1 MCTDTDLVC
10 PFSPEDLKDIELSI
24 GYSFNDHAKLTNA
37 LTRRSFWHENR
48 SSCSDNNE
56 RMEFLGDSILN
67 MVVAYILYLRFPG
80 ADEGELQKRRAS
92 LVKQNSLSLIMRD
105 LGLARFIR
113 MGKGDERSGCRER
126 NSILAD
132 TLEAVIG
139 AVFLDSGYEE
149 ATKFIHTHFRTMLD
163 RLDDPAC
170 FEDSKS
176 LLQERSQ
183 ALFGMTP
190 VYAVLEEIGEEH
202 SRIFR
207 MGVFLGETLVAAG
220 EGPNKKEA
228 AQVAA
233 ARALSSSEW
242 ESVHE
247 KRKNAL

>member
-1 MCTDTDLVC
+1 MCTEIDLSY
-10 PFSPEDLKDIELSI
+10 PFSPEDLREIGLSI
-24 GYSFNDHAKLTNA
+24 GYTFHDHDKLINA

-48 SSCSDNNE
+48 STCTDNNE

-67 MVVAYILYLRFPG
+67 MVVAYILYLEFPG

-92 LVKQNSLSLIMRD
+92 LVKQNSLAIIMRD
-105 LGLARFIR
+105 LGLAKFIR

-139 AVFLDSGYEE
+139 AVFLDSGYED
-149 ATKFIHTHFRTMLD
+149 ATRFIHTHFRTMLD
-163 RLDDPAC
+163 SLNDVAC

-183 ALFGMTP
+183 ALFGVTP
-190 VYAVLEEIGEEH
+190 VYVVLDEIGEEH

-207 MGVFLGETLVAAG
+207 MGVFLGETLLASG

-228 AQVAA
+228 AQMAA
-233 ARALSSSEW
+233 SKALSSNDW
-242 ESVHE
+242 ELIQE
-247 KRKNAL
+247 KRKNVL